1 MAAATPKPWSR
12 AVRVAERAI
21 RQGLRHD
28 VIGLSAELAY
38 RFFLALFPFLIF
50 LVALGAATAAALGQ
64 ADPSRDVVRQLTG
77 SLPPEASALI
87 APELERLIA
96 GEHPALLS
104 LGGILALVFATGGTN
119 ALIKALDRVGELT
132 DHRTF
137 VGRYALALA
146 MTLVGAAGLV
156 TATSLVIGGQ
166 LLLTRVL
173 DASALGALAGILPF
187 GGWLLSIVLVG
198 AVAAM
203 LYATLPA
210 RRPPVRAVLPGAIA
224 FALAWTVA
232 TLGFGVYVTDFGRY
246 SVTYGTLAGVAVL
259 LIWLYLSALLLLAG
273 AELNDA
279 LADERVE
286 AA

>member
-1 MAAATPKPWSR
+1 VVRPSR
-12 AVRVAERAI
+12 LVRIGEHAV

-28 VIGLSAELAY
+28 VIWLSAELAY

-50 LVALGAATAAALGQ
+50 LVALGAAIAATLGQ
-64 ADPSRDVVRQLTG
+64 ADPSRDVVRQLTA

-104 LGGILALVFATGGTN
+104 LGGIFALVFATGGTN
-119 ALIKALDRVGELT
+119 ALIKALDRVAELA

-137 VGRYALALA
+137 AGRYALALL

-156 TATSLVIGGQ
+156 VSTSLLVGGQ
-166 LLLTRVL
+166 LILSRAL
-173 DASALGALAGILPF
+173 DASALGVLAGALPF
-187 GGWLLSIVLVG
+187 GGWLVSLVLVG
-198 AVAAM
+198 AVAAI
-203 LYATLPA
+203 LYGLLPA
-210 RRPPVRAVLPGAIA
+210 RRPRPRAVLPGATA

-232 TLGFGVYVTDFGRY
+232 TLGFGIYVTDFGRY

-273 AELNDA
+273 AELNVA
-279 LADERVE
+279 LEDERG
-286 AA
+286 AGA

>member
-1 MAAATPKPWSR
+1 VRPSR
-12 AVRVAERAI
+12 LVRIGEHAV

-50 LVALGAATAAALGQ
+50 LVALGAAIAATLGQ
-64 ADPSRDVVRQLTG
+64 ADPSRDVVRQLTA

-104 LGGILALVFATGGTN
+104 LGGIFALVFATGGTN
-119 ALIKALDRVGELT
+119 ALIKALDRVAELA

-137 VGRYALALA
+137 AGRYALALL

-156 TATSLVIGGQ
+156 VSTSLLVGGQ
-166 LLLTRVL
+166 LILSRAL
-173 DASALGALAGILPF
+173 DASALGVLAGALPF
-187 GGWLLSIVLVG
+187 GGWLVSLVLVG
-198 AVAAM
+198 AVAAI
-203 LYATLPA
+203 LYGLLPA
-210 RRPPVRAVLPGAIA
+210 RRPRPRAVLPGATA

-232 TLGFGVYVTDFGRY
+232 TLGFGIYVTDFGRY

-273 AELNDA
+273 AELNVA
-279 LADERVE
+279 LEDERG
-286 AA
+286 AGA